1 MTYWIHLKGVD
12 MNKTLSLSGMAG
24 LSAIALLILS
34 DIVFRLGVF
43 TMLAAGIGLLM
54 FLFKR

>member
-1 MTYWIHLKGVD
+1 

-54 FLFKR
+54 FFFKR